1 MPLLI
6 LNSNEYEP
14 KEYIDRKTTKAV
26 IVNQEGKVLLFD
38 SNLIGGGVEENETYE
53 EALHREAL
61 EEAGAKIEIIKYLGD
76 AIQYRD
82 FIKRKYLV
90 KGYYCKYI
98 ESLGLATTTQ
108 DDEVGIEAQWFNP
121 DDALTNLQNEI
132 EVIKNENPKG
142 YKDDAYQ
149 MEIYNREM
157 AIFFIKEAFKK

>member
-14 KEYIDRKTTKAV
+14 TDYVDRKTTKAV

-38 SNLIGGGVEENETYE
+38 SNLIGGGVEGNETFE

-61 EEAGAKIEIIKYLGD
+61 EEAGARVEIVKYLGD

-82 FIKRKYLV
+82 FIKRKYVV
-90 KGYYCKYI
+90 KGYYCTYV
-98 ESLGLATTTQ
+98 ESLGLPTTTQ
-108 DDEVGIEAQWFNP
+108 DDEQGIEAQWFSP
-121 DDALTNLQNEI
+121 DEALSNLQKEI
-132 EVIKNENPKG
+132 DIIKNENPKE

-157 AIFFIKEAFKK
+157 AVFFIKEAFK